1 VAGIFVPAVTA
12 KDPDKNLCRDV
23 SAERLRRVITGYGG
37 KPGYSAVQ
45 GGEFAYLQLDL
56 LAAAD
61 VAFEATPSH
70 AATLLYM
77 KNTALAPDN
86 TAQAAIY
93 SIAIGDDWLTVLCHD
108 ATPETLATLAALP
121 AQHGMAC
128 LAVYC
133 PRPKALAALLTE
145 RGIQANTYS
154 ITEALLSGQQA
165 QRAA

>member
-77 KNTALAPDN
+77 KNTALAPVN

-108 ATPETLATLAALP
+108 ATPETRKPWPPCWPSAASRP
-121 AQHGMAC
+121 TPIRS
-128 LAVYC
+128 
-133 PRPKALAALLTE
+133 PR
-145 RGIQANTYS
+145 RC
-154 ITEALLSGQQA
+154 
-165 QRAA
+165 